1 MYFADAKG
9 AQTVTS
15 CLFTFDI
22 GQAERPWVWQ
32 QSQVASYGCNLMG
45 AGSGGFLLCVRKEN
59 WNREEILAISTSVA
73 SSCPDLGL
81 TLTEVD
87 IV

>member
-1 MYFADAKG
+1 
-9 AQTVTS
+9 
-15 CLFTFDI
+15 
-22 GQAERPWVWQ
+22 
-32 QSQVASYGCNLMG
+32 MG

-73 SSCPDLGL
+73 SSCPDLEV

-87 IV
+87 IVWFVWCSMKNHAEFWKVFVNQLD